1 MEEVLQ
7 DFFNSSFFD
16 QDFWGSQSY
25 RDIHETSVVII
36 QACIITFVAGAWIA
50 ILCYRSAL
58 KSQSAA
64 FFWCG
69 NFAIVFS
76 LWNLFFLSSYAQR
89 DIEIW
94 NSSLSNE
101 FALRAYLGLGAL
113 IPSFAHACIRRVYQ
127 SRYLVTNRIHVI
139 SFLTAIVAF
148 FAHFSKQ
155 ELTTLLVGV
164 VSFSALATINWK
176 IWRRYRRAQEARLKT
191 KSLFLGVGMT
201 TVLLFSLIGQLRA
214 ENWIRLPLPYLGNI
228 LTIIFIYFIYQMI
241 GNPRLREV
249 RELMLRGVRVFF
261 LSVILSTIFILLVSW
276 VGASDPELFLFN
288 TFLGSFI
295 ILMILDPLRKQIDSF
310 IMKRLIVD
318 SAEFEKALQ
327 NLLRKV
333 RRTRSSKDL
342 FSTLNSGLGES
353 ARVYKSG
360 VYVWDPTA
368 MLFRATAD
376 STLNTPQQLSAESG
390 MVRYFTKRKA
400 AVLKESAEDSESIRL
415 LRELRAHLAFSIFQG
430 EDLIA
435 IWAIRTSLAGE
446 SAYTSFTNSEI
457 DLLARVALEVST
469 ILDQVNYFERMESQ
483 QRLAALGEMSAALA
497 HEIRNP
503 LGAIQ
508 GAAMLLESSPTLS
521 HAEDRECILILKSEL
536 ERLQQTVDQYLHF
549 ARKTETLVESDL
561 RIVTQKAIRS
571 ADAKAQKTRTKV
583 HFEPG
588 EKAINILTDPLKLE
602 QVLINLIQNAC
613 EAFCK
618 NVRISILDQEQEL
631 EILVSDDGPGIPIDV
646 LPNIF
651 TPLFTTKKAG
661 SGLGLPICKKIV
673 DSLNGELRVQ
683 SQVGTGTTFSIR
695 LKKNLEVKA
704 AG

>member
-1 MEEVLQ
+1 MLA
-7 DFFNSSFFD
+7 DFFNWDFF
-16 QDFWGSQSY
+16 GGQSY
-25 RDIHETSVVII
+25 RDVHETSVVII
-36 QACIITFVAGAWIA
+36 QACIITFVAGVWIA

-69 NFAIVFS
+69 NFAVVFS
-76 LWNLFFLSSYAQR
+76 LWDLFFLSSYAQR
-89 DIEIW
+89 DIELW
-94 NSSLSNE
+94 NASLSNE

-113 IPSFAHACIRRVYQ
+113 LPSFAHACIRRVYQ
-127 SRYLVTNRIHVI
+127 SRYLVTNRIHII
-139 SFLTAIVAF
+139 SFLTAIIAF
-148 FAHFSKQ
+148 FAPYEKQ
-155 ELTTLLVGV
+155 EITTLVVGII
-164 VSFSALATINWK
+164 SFLALATINWK

-201 TVLLFSLIGQLRA
+201 TVLLFSAIGQLRA
-214 ENWIRLPLPYLGNI
+214 ENWIRLPLPYLGGI
-228 LTIIFIYFIYQMI
+228 FTIIFIYFIYQMI

-261 LSVILSTIFILLVSW
+261 LSVILSTIFILLVAW
-276 VGASDPELFLFN
+276 VGSSDPELFLFN

-360 VYVWDPTA
+360 VYLWDPA
-368 MLFRATAD
+368 ALLFRVTAD
-376 STLNTPQQLSAESG
+376 SSLNTPQQLSNESG
-390 MVRYFTKRKA
+390 MVRYFTTRKA
-400 AVLKESAEDSESIRL
+400 AVLKESAEDSESIKL

-430 EDLIA
+430 DDLIA

-521 HAEDRECILILKSEL
+521 HAEDRECISILKSEL

-549 ARKTETLVESDL
+549 ARKTETLVESDA

-583 HFEPG
+583 VFEPG
-588 EKAINILTDPLKLE
+588 EKAITLLTDPLKLE

-618 NVRISILDQEQEL
+618 NVRISVLDHEAGI
-631 EILVSDDGPGIPIDV
+631 EILVSDDGPGIPVDV

-673 DSLNGELRVQ
+673 DSLSGELRVQ

-704 AG
+704 TA

>member
-1 MEEVLQ
+1 MLA
-7 DFFNSSFFD
+7 DFFNWDFF
-16 QDFWGSQSY
+16 GGQSY
-25 RDIHETSVVII
+25 RDVHETSVVII
-36 QACIITFVAGAWIA
+36 QACIITFVAGVWIA

-69 NFAIVFS
+69 NFAVVFS
-76 LWNLFFLSSYAQR
+76 LWDLFFLSSYAQR
-89 DIEIW
+89 DIELW
-94 NSSLSNE
+94 NASLSNE
-101 FALRAYLGLGAL
+101 FAPRAYLGLGAL
-113 IPSFAHACIRRVYQ
+113 LPSFAHACIRRVYQ
-127 SRYLVTNRIHVI
+127 SRYLVTNRIHII
-139 SFLTAIVAF
+139 SFLTAIIAF
-148 FAHFSKQ
+148 FAPYEKQ
-155 ELTTLLVGV
+155 EITTLVVGII
-164 VSFSALATINWK
+164 SFLALATINWK

-201 TVLLFSLIGQLRA
+201 TVLLFSAIGQLRA
-214 ENWIRLPLPYLGNI
+214 ENWIRLPLPYLGGI
-228 LTIIFIYFIYQMI
+228 FTIIFIYFIYQMI

-261 LSVILSTIFILLVSW
+261 LSVILSTIFILLVAW
-276 VGASDPELFLFN
+276 VGSSDPELFLFN

-360 VYVWDPTA
+360 VYLWDPA
-368 MLFRATAD
+368 ALLFRVTAD
-376 STLNTPQQLSAESG
+376 SSLNTPQQLSNESG
-390 MVRYFTKRKA
+390 MVRYFTTRKA
-400 AVLKESAEDSESIRL
+400 AVLKESAEDSESIKL

-430 EDLIA
+430 DDLIA

-521 HAEDRECILILKSEL
+521 HAEDRECISILKSEL

-549 ARKTETLVESDL
+549 ARKTETMVESDA

-583 HFEPG
+583 VFEPG
-588 EKAINILTDPLKLE
+588 EKAITLLTDPLKLE

-618 NVRISILDQEQEL
+618 NVRISVLDHEAGI
-631 EILVSDDGPGIPIDV
+631 EILVSDDGPGIPVDV

-673 DSLNGELRVQ
+673 DSLSGELRVQ

-695 LKKNLEVKA
+695 LKKSLEVKA
-704 AG
+704 TA